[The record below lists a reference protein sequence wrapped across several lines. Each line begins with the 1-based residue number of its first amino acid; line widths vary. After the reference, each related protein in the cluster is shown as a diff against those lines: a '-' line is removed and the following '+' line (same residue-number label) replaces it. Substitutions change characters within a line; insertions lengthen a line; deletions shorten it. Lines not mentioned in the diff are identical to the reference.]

1 MRASSVAAR
10 DGYAANPPGPT
21 ADACEAPHTPD
32 AAHALLLRAAGGG
45 LSGIAA
51 MSMRRMIYWWF
62 RFVMSGRFLDR
73 FLTLPHTPE

>member
-1 MRASSVAAR
+1 MS
-10 DGYAANPPGPT
+10 
-21 ADACEAPHTPD
+21 D
-32 AAHALLLRAAGGG
+32 AALALLVRAAGGG

-73 FLTLPHTPE
+73 FLTLPTTPE

>member
-1 MRASSVAAR
+1 M
-10 DGYAANPPGPT
+10 
-21 ADACEAPHTPD
+21 PD
-32 AAHALLLRAAGGG
+32 AALALLLRAAGGG